1 MTRLATEHFRARVLY
16 RAWER
21 TDGMPLALAKLSLTP
36 SRCGFNHPTLQCKQ
50 SVGLDGALWEAVSP
64 RGRQ

>member
-1 MTRLATEHFRARVLY
+1 MTRLATEHFRARALY

-50 SVGLDGALWEAVSP
+50 STRSNGTL
-64 RGRQ
+64 